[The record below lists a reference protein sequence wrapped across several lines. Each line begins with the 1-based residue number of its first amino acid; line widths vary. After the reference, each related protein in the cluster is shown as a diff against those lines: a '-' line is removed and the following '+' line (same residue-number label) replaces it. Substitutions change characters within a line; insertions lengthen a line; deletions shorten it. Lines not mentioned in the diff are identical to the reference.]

1 MLVMAGAS
9 RGLYAA
15 NGRRLG
21 AYVYDTVKER
31 LLEGQWRAGEFIGVE
46 ALKAELGVSKQPVM
60 DALRRLAG
68 DDLVQIIPQVGCQ
81 VPIYPPDEVSDF
93 FKLFASLESEA
104 ATIAAARRSESEIA
118 RLTGINAQ
126 IGAHSDLPDPRDR
139 VHHYRTLNREFHA
152 VILGMAHSSVVTRTS
167 SRMWDMSDLLI
178 NASGRTDALADDIE
192 ARHAEHELII
202 EALRARDANGV
213 RDQMRAHILRNI
225 VMLQDADKAQRL
237 DAQPLR

>member
-1 MLVMAGAS
+1 MAGAS
-9 RGLYAA
+9 SGRYAA

-31 LLEGQWRAGEFIGVE
+31 LLEGQWRAGEFIAVE

-60 DALRRLAG
+60 EALRRLAG
-68 DDLVQIIPQVGCQ
+68 DDLVDIIPQIGCQ
-81 VPIYPPDEVSDF
+81 VPIYPPDEMADF

-104 ATIAAARRSESEIA
+104 ATIAAGRRSESEIA
-118 RLTGINAQ
+118 RLTAINAQ
-126 IGAHSDLPDPRDR
+126 IGAHSGLPDPHDR

-152 VILGMAHSSVVTRTS
+152 VILEMAHSSVVTRTS
-167 SRMWDMSDLLI
+167 SRMWDKSDLLI
-178 NASGRTDALADDIE
+178 NASGRTDALANDIE

-202 EALRARDANGV
+202 KALRARDANGV

-225 VMLQDADKAQRL
+225 VMLQEADKAQRP

>member
-1 MLVMAGAS
+1 MLAMAGTS
-9 RGLYAA
+9 SGRYAA

-21 AYVYDTVKER
+21 AYVYDTLKER
-31 LLEGQWRAGEFIGVE
+31 LLDGQWRAGEFIRVE
-46 ALKAELGVSKQPVM
+46 ALKAELGVSKQPIM
-60 DALRRLAG
+60 EALRRLAG
-68 DDLVQIIPQVGCQ
+68 DDLVEIIPQVGCQ
-81 VPIYPPDEVSDF
+81 VPISPPSEVSDF

-104 ATIAAARRSESEIA
+104 ATIAAARRSEAEIA

-126 IGAHSDLPDPRDR
+126 ISAYSGLPDPRDR

-152 VILGMAHSSVVTRTS
+152 VILEMAHSPVVTRTS

-178 NASGRTDALADDIE
+178 NASGRTDPLADDIE

-202 EALRARDANGV
+202 DALRARDAEGV
-213 RDQMRAHILRNI
+213 RDQMRARILRNI

>member
-1 MLVMAGAS
+1 MAGANS
-9 RGLYAA
+9 GRYAA

-31 LLEGQWRAGEFIGVE
+31 LLDGQWRAGEFIRVE
-46 ALKAELGVSKQPVM
+46 ALKDELGVSKQPIM
-60 DALRRLAG
+60 EALRRLAG
-68 DDLVQIIPQVGCQ
+68 DDLVEIIPQVGCQ
-81 VPIYPPDEVSDF
+81 VPIYPANEMSDF

-104 ATIAAARRSESEIA
+104 ATIATARRSESEIA

-126 IGAHSDLPDPRDR
+126 IGVYSDLPDPRDR

-152 VILGMAHSSVVTRTS
+152 VILEMAHSPVVTRTS

-178 NASGRTDALADDIE
+178 NASGRTDPLADDIG

-202 EALRARDANGV
+202 EALRARDAQGV

-225 VMLQDADKAQRL
+225 AMLQDADKVQRL
-237 DAQPLR
+237 DI

>member
-9 RGLYAA
+9 RGQYAA

-21 AYVYDTVKER
+21 SYVYDTVKER

-104 ATIAAARRSESEIA
+104 ATIAAARRSEPEIA
-118 RLTGINAQ
+118 RLTAINAE
-126 IGAHSDLPDPRDR
+126 IGTYRAISDPRDR
-139 VHHYRTLNREFHA
+139 VHHYRTLNREFHQ
-152 VILGMAHSSVVTRTS
+152 VILEMAHSSVVTRTS

-178 NASGRTDALADDIE
+178 IALGGTDPLADDIE
-192 ARHAEHELII
+192 ARHAEHEVII
-202 EALRARDANGV
+202 EALRARDAEGV
-213 RDQMRAHILRNI
+213 RDQMHAHILRNV
-225 VMLQDADKAQRL
+225 VMLQEAQ
-237 DAQPLR
+237 AGA

>member
-1 MLVMAGAS
+1 MLVMAGANS
-9 RGLYAA
+9 GRYAA

-31 LLEGQWRAGEFIGVE
+31 LLDGQWRAGEFIRVE
-46 ALKAELGVSKQPVM
+46 ALKDELGVSKQPIM
-60 DALRRLAG
+60 EALRRLAG
-68 DDLVQIIPQVGCQ
+68 DDLVEIIPQVGCQ
-81 VPIYPPDEVSDF
+81 VPIYPANEMSDF

-126 IGAHSDLPDPRDR
+126 IGVYSDLPDPRDR

-152 VILGMAHSSVVTRTS
+152 VILEMAHSPVVTRTS

-178 NASGRTDALADDIE
+178 NASGRTDPLADDIG

-202 EALRARDANGV
+202 EALRARDAQGV

-225 VMLQDADKAQRL
+225 AMLQDADKVQRL
-237 DAQPLR
+237 DV